1 MGGRGPG
8 IFLPYGLAVCVATAA
23 AALAISGWSAVAVLA
38 AGLAAALLVGELM
51 VARVPAGK
59 ARRLFVERRRAE
71 EALRASEDRLR
82 LALDAG
88 GMGAYDW
95 NVGTGELLWSEQL
108 ERLHG
113 LAPGTFGRTF
123 EAALSRVHPDDREL
137 FRLAV
142 ADALEAGTE
151 NQIEYRTV
159 WPDGSIHW
167 LVSKGE
173 VLRDAMG
180 RALRLTGVVMDV
192 DGRKR
197 LEASRAELLARET
210 VARAA
215 AEDAGRRAAFFAEA
229 TAILSSSLD
238 HETTLGRLVRLAVPS
253 IADGCVV
260 HVAETDGTL
269 RGVAVA
275 YADPARE
282 KTAREL
288 ARRYPPRP
296 DDPSGASRVVR
307 TGHVELVPEITDE
320 MLQDSARDAEH
331 LAILRGLGMRSWA
344 CVPLQARGETLGAIT
359 FVSTTP
365 ARRLGPADVA
375 FTEELGRRAALAVD
389 NAQLYHAAQ
398 AANRVKDEF
407 LATLSDELRTPL
419 NAILGWTQLL
429 RGGKLDQA
437 RVARA
442 LGAIERNAKLQV
454 QLIEDLLD
462 VSRLITGK
470 LCLESTPVDLV
481 TVVDAAVD
489 SVRES
494 AAAKGVALETQ
505 LDAPGPL
512 AGDGAR
518 LQQVVWNLLSNAIK
532 FTPRNGRVTI
542 RLERTGAEAELR
554 VSDTGRGIA
563 SEFLPHIFDC
573 FRQADSSSTR
583 IHGGLG
589 LGLAIVRHLVELH
602 GGNVQAESAGVNEG
616 ATFTVR
622 LPLSALAAGDGASAG
637 SRPEDLPS
645 LRGFSILV
653 VDDALDARESLAM
666 LLEECGAR
674 VTAVASAPE
683 ALEAFASARPD
694 VLVSDLAMPGLD
706 GYALVARLRALE
718 ADDARPVPALAL
730 SAYARTE
737 DRERALAAGFQA
749 HVAKPVEP
757 IEIASAVARLA
768 GASDPARPRI

>member
-1 MGGRGPG
+1 MDGRGRG
-8 IFLPYGLAVCVATAA
+8 VFLPYGLAICVAGAA
-23 AALAISGWSAVAVLA
+23 AALAVSSWAAVAVLA
-38 AGLAAALLVGELM
+38 AGLAAALLVGELR
-51 VARVPAGK
+51 VAREPAGK

-71 EALRASEDRLR
+71 EALRASEERLR

-95 NVGTGELLWSEQL
+95 NVGTGELVWSEQL

-123 EAALSRVHPDDREL
+123 DAALSRVHPDDREL
-137 FRLAV
+137 FRLAA
-142 ADALEAGTE
+142 ADALEAGTK

-159 WPDGSIHW
+159 WPDGSVHW
-167 LVSKGE
+167 LVGKGD
-173 VLRDAMG
+173 VLRDAVG

-197 LEASRAELLARET
+197 LEA
-210 VARAA
+210 
-215 AEDAGRRAAFFAEA
+215 
-229 TAILSSSLD
+229 
-238 HETTLGRLVRLAVPS
+238 
-253 IADGCVV
+253 
-260 HVAETDGTL
+260 
-269 RGVAVA
+269 
-275 YADPARE
+275 
-282 KTAREL
+282 
-288 ARRYPPRP
+288 
-296 DDPSGASRVVR
+296 
-307 TGHVELVPEITDE
+307 
-320 MLQDSARDAEH
+320 
-331 LAILRGLGMRSWA
+331 
-344 CVPLQARGETLGAIT
+344 
-359 FVSTTP
+359 
-365 ARRLGPADVA
+365 
-375 FTEELGRRAALAVD
+375 
-389 NAQLYHAAQ
+389 AQ
-398 AANRVKDEF
+398 AANRAKDEF

-419 NAILGWTQLL
+419 SAILGWTQLL
-429 RGGKLDQA
+429 RGGKLDEA
-437 RVARA
+437 GVARA
-442 LGAIERNAKLQV
+442 LGTIEHNAKLQV
-454 QLIEDLLD
+454 QLIEGLLD

-481 TVVDAAVD
+481 TV
-489 SVRES
+489 
-494 AAAKGVALETQ
+494 ETQ

-512 AGDGAR
+512 AADGAR

-532 FTPRNGRVTI
+532 FTPPNGRVTI

-563 SEFLPHIFDC
+563 PEFLPHIFDC

-583 IHGGLG
+583 AHGGLG

-602 GGNVQAESAGVNEG
+602 GGNVQAESAGANLG

-622 LPLSALAAGDGASAG
+622 LPLPALAAGEGSSG

-645 LRGFSILV
+645 LRGVSILV

-666 LLEECGAR
+666 LLEECGAH

-683 ALEAFASARPD
+683 ALEALASARPD

-706 GYALVARLRALE
+706 GYALVARLRSLE
-718 ADDARPVPALAL
+718 ADGATPVPALAL

-768 GASDPARPRI
+768 GAS

>member
-1 MGGRGPG
+1 MDGRGRG
-8 IFLPYGLAVCVATAA
+8 VFLPYGLAICVAGAA
-23 AALAISGWSAVAVLA
+23 AALAVSSWAAVAVLA
-38 AGLAAALLVGELM
+38 AGLAAALLVGELR
-51 VARVPAGK
+51 VAREPAGK

-71 EALRASEDRLR
+71 EALRASEERLR

-95 NVGTGELLWSEQL
+95 NVGTGELVWSEQL

-123 EAALSRVHPDDREL
+123 DAALSRVHPDDREL
-137 FRLAV
+137 FRLAA
-142 ADALEAGTE
+142 ADALEAGTK

-159 WPDGSIHW
+159 WPDGSVHW
-167 LVSKGE
+167 LVGKGD
-173 VLRDAMG
+173 VLRDAVG

-197 LEASRAELLARET
+197 LEA
-210 VARAA
+210 
-215 AEDAGRRAAFFAEA
+215 
-229 TAILSSSLD
+229 
-238 HETTLGRLVRLAVPS
+238 
-253 IADGCVV
+253 
-260 HVAETDGTL
+260 
-269 RGVAVA
+269 
-275 YADPARE
+275 
-282 KTAREL
+282 
-288 ARRYPPRP
+288 
-296 DDPSGASRVVR
+296 
-307 TGHVELVPEITDE
+307 
-320 MLQDSARDAEH
+320 
-331 LAILRGLGMRSWA
+331 
-344 CVPLQARGETLGAIT
+344 
-359 FVSTTP
+359 
-365 ARRLGPADVA
+365 
-375 FTEELGRRAALAVD
+375 
-389 NAQLYHAAQ
+389 AQ
-398 AANRVKDEF
+398 AANRAKDEF

-419 NAILGWTQLL
+419 SAILGWTQLL
-429 RGGKLDQA
+429 RGGKLDEA
-437 RVARA
+437 GVARA
-442 LGAIERNAKLQV
+442 LGTIERNAKLQV

-470 LCLESTPVDLV
+470 LCLESGPVDLV

-518 LQQVVWNLLSNAIK
+518 LQQVVWNLPSNAIK

-542 RLERTGAEAELR
+542 RLERTGAEAELC

-563 SEFLPHIFDC
+563 PEFLPHIFDC

-583 IHGGLG
+583 AHGGLG

-602 GGNVQAESAGVNEG
+602 GGNVQAESAGANLG

-622 LPLSALAAGDGASAG
+622 LPLPALAAGEGSSG

-645 LRGFSILV
+645 LRGVSILV

-666 LLEECGAR
+666 LLEECGAH

-683 ALEAFASARPD
+683 ALEALASARPD

-706 GYALVARLRALE
+706 GYALVARLRSLE
-718 ADDARPVPALAL
+718 ADGATPVPALAL

-768 GASDPARPRI
+768 GAS